1 MFLGI
6 GAKQCVPEL
15 AQRLLNLIQRVAD
28 LTLQKTCC
36 GLFWFLLSWHINCV
50 CVFVFQV
57 CLILHPV
64 NFWTQQ
70 GLSIYIYVSQYP
82 VHIYHKQVIQSRG
95 PFFGGFFSC
104 EQVKR
109 LGFLVTSSYRTCFGP
124 AEGWHRLAAEATGE
138 LLKALT
144 NLQQIAAALHKG
156 IDLEKDATFLDAKDV
171 GSQVR
176 ICEFLC

>member
-1 MFLGI
+1 M
-6 GAKQCVPEL
+6 
-15 AQRLLNLIQRVAD
+15 
-28 LTLQKTCC
+28 
-36 GLFWFLLSWHINCV
+36 CV
-50 CVFVFQV
+50 CVCVSSMSYFTPRKF
-57 CLILHPV
+57 LNPTRAIY
-64 NFWTQQ
+64 
-70 GLSIYIYVSQYP
+70 LSIYLSIYLYIYIYVSQYP

-95 PFFGGFFSC
+95 PFFGGFFAC

-176 ICEFLC
+176 ICELLC

>member
-1 MFLGI
+1 MCTRTR
-6 GAKQCVPEL
+6 AKAPQSHSESCWSHL
-15 AQRLLNLIQRVAD
+15 AEDLLRVVLILAFMAYK
-28 LTLQKTCC
+28 L
-36 GLFWFLLSWHINCV
+36 CV
-50 CVFVFQV
+50 CV
-57 CLILHPV
+57 CLSSMSYFTPRKFLNPTRAIY
-64 NFWTQQ
+64 
-70 GLSIYIYVSQYP
+70 IYIYVSQYP

>member
-1 MFLGI
+1 MSYFTPRKFLNPTRAI
-6 GAKQCVPEL
+6 Y
-15 AQRLLNLIQRVAD
+15 
-28 LTLQKTCC
+28 
-36 GLFWFLLSWHINCV
+36 
-50 CVFVFQV
+50 
-57 CLILHPV
+57 
-64 NFWTQQ
+64 
-70 GLSIYIYVSQYP
+70 LSIYLYIYVSQYP

-95 PFFGGFFSC
+95 PFFGGFFAC

-176 ICEFLC
+176 ICELLC

>member
-50 CVFVFQV
+50 CV
-57 CLILHPV
+57 CLSSMSYFTPRKFLNP
-64 NFWTQQ
+64 TRA
-70 GLSIYIYVSQYP
+70 IYIYMYLNIQYTYIINKSYNLGAHSL
-82 VHIYHKQVIQSRG
+82 VD
-95 PFFGGFFSC
+95 FFSC